1 MMSDDY
7 WRAKREI
14 ERLDAWLRDNR
25 RGEAAD
31 QFRQRGN
38 NLMEKTI
45 ARETRNCLVWQNA
58 IEALCDNGRRV
69 PNPIAIRAIQGWIAE
84 SEKIIADT
92 DAVIRAT
99 GG

>member
-7 WRAKREI
+7 WQAKREI

-31 QFRQRGN
+31 QFRSRGN
-38 NLMEKTI
+38 MLQTTI
-45 ARETRNCLVWQNA
+45 VRETRNLLHWQNA
-58 IEALCDNGRRV
+58 IEALCDNGRRS

-84 SEKIIADT
+84 SERILAST
-92 DAVIRAT
+92 RECLAANS
-99 GG
+99 

>member
-14 ERLDAWLRDNR
+14 ERLDKWLRDHR

-31 QFRQRGN
+31 QFRSRGN
-38 NLMEKTI
+38 MLQTTI
-45 ARETRNCLVWQNA
+45 VRETRNLLHWQNA
-58 IEALCDNGRRV
+58 IEALCDNGRRS

-84 SEKIIADT
+84 SERILAST
-92 DAVIRAT
+92 RECLAANS
-99 GG
+99 

>member
-14 ERLDAWLRDNR
+14 ERLDKWLRDNR

-31 QFRQRGN
+31 QFRSRGN
-38 NLMEKTI
+38 MLQTTI
-45 ARETRNCLVWQNA
+45 VRETRNLLHWQNA
-58 IEALCDNGRRV
+58 IEALCDNGRRS

-84 SEKIIADT
+84 SERILAST
-92 DAVIRAT
+92 RECLAANS
-99 GG
+99 

>member
-14 ERLDAWLRDNR
+14 ERLDKWLRDNR

-38 NLMEKTI
+38 MLQTTI
-45 ARETRNCLVWQNA
+45 VRETRNLLHWQNA
-58 IEALCDNGRRV
+58 IEALCDNGRRS

-84 SEKIIADT
+84 SERILAST
-92 DAVIRAT
+92 RECLAANS
-99 GG
+99 

>member
-1 MMSDDY
+1 MMTDDY

-84 SEKIIADT
+84 SERILAST
-92 DAVIRAT
+92 RECLAANS
-99 GG
+99 

>member
-1 MMSDDY
+1 MMTDDY

-45 ARETRNCLVWQNA
+45 ARETRNCLVW
-58 IEALCDNGRRV
+58 
-69 PNPIAIRAIQGWIAE
+69 
-84 SEKIIADT
+84 
-92 DAVIRAT
+92 
-99 GG
+99 